1 MISGVRRLR
10 TIDSLI
16 TSSSSIRRSCL
27 ITCRLIISSISSIMC
42 SILRLIL
49 SDILG
54 LISPRLISIARC
66 VLCLILAA
74 GRVLG
79 DILSSRVL
87 RQIPACR
94 ILSRIRWCRN
104 ILSLILAS
112 LVLSHILRLIRLSRV
127 RS

>member
-1 MISGVRRLR
+1 
-10 TIDSLI
+10 
-16 TSSSSIRRSCL
+16 
-27 ITCRLIISSISSIMC
+27 MC

-66 VLCLILAA
+66 ILCLILAA

-79 DILSSRVL
+79 DILSSRRVL
-87 RQIPACR
+87 RQIPACH
-94 ILSRIRWCRN
+94 ILSRIHWRRN
-104 ILSLILAS
+104 ILSLIPAS